1 MHSELVQL
9 AKKWLMGKGYC
20 IIAVET
26 KCTREEPDVI
36 AWDRT
41 GDKTV
46 VLECKSNYE
55 DFKHDRQKFFRRS
68 PVFGMGD
75 YRYYFV
81 PKGVVNLDGLPAWG

>member
-1 MHSELVQL
+1 MHSKLVQL
-9 AKKWLMGKGYC
+9 AKEWLIERGYC

-36 AWDRT
+36 AWT
-41 GDKTV
+41 CGGDKTV

-68 PVFGMGD
+68 PAVLLTHGIND
-75 YRYYFV
+75 PR
-81 PKGVVNLDGLPAWG
+81 VNPWRI